1 MDLTLPPD
9 YSICLIWDEY
19 SNIQVLNAST
29 WTEIQTINPTNT
41 PGVTGSTQMITFSQD
56 SAFAIIE
63 TDTYNPIVIMNLTN
77 FQVEYSISINQVI
90 NKVHFINESNTHII
104 VFGVNSTILV
114 DLTNGNQYALPLIP
128 AVDSDVDYNNNIF
141 TCHANI
147 IRQINISEEYVPS
160 EGQSGNS

>member
-1 MDLTLPPD
+1 M
-9 YSICLIWDEY
+9 
-19 SNIQVLNAST
+19 
-29 WTEIQTINPTNT
+29 QTINPANT

-90 NKVHFINESNTHII
+90 NKVHFINGSNTHII

-128 AVDSDVDYNNNIF
+128 AVDSDVDYNNSIF
-141 TCHANI
+141 TCHGNTM
-147 IRQINISEEYVPS
+147 RQINISEEYVPS
-160 EGQSGNS
+160 EGQSGGS